1 MTATRRTILLVA
13 GAFALP
19 FREVRAEDDLVMLG
33 RRMAGLLNGP
43 LAARHVATAYL
54 AETGETDF
62 RHGAEELGMPATL
75 APAREISGT
84 QALRTWLGAR
94 IRADFEMG
102 AVIELDGWRLSRTE
116 VGACVVVALT

>member
-1 MTATRRTILLVA
+1 MTATRRTLLLAV
-13 GAFALP
+13 GALAMP

-33 RRMAGLLNGP
+33 RRLAGLLNGP
-43 LAARHVATAYL
+43 VAARHVATAYL
-54 AETGETDF
+54 GETGETDF
-62 RHGAEELGMPATL
+62 RHAAEALGMPAAL

-102 AVIELDGWRLSRTE
+102 AVIEVDGWRLSRTE